1 MDMEQLLQF
10 QDGKKISKKDM
21 QNTKKAME
29 LIVMWYDMR
38 TFCITRSSCKSCPYN
53 GTRICRSLSTDDVL
67 SIAAE
72 TFRNYIDS

>member
-10 QDGKKISKKDM
+10 QDGKKISKKEM
-21 QNTKKAME
+21 QNTIKAME
-29 LIVMWYDMR
+29 MIVMWYDMH
-38 TFCITRSSCKSCPYN
+38 TFCLTRSSCTECPYN
-53 GTRICRSLSTDDVL
+53 GTRICRSLSTDAVL